1 MKHIIYRV
9 DDRFIHGQVLEGWV
23 NYLKIPNVIIVNDVI
38 AGDNVRASIYGS
50 TLPAN
55 SKFSVYSIHDFC
67 FKKPYL
73 KNQKKYMLV
82 IVGSID
88 DLFKIEETFSNNIY
102 FNIGCM
108 TDASH
113 DVCINDSVFL
123 SLNDF
128 HKLQNLS
135 ELYDIY
141 FHKVPWEKP
150 VIFSNHNRKI

>member
-67 FKKPYL
+67 F
-73 KNQKKYMLV
+73 
-82 IVGSID
+82 
-88 DLFKIEETFSNNIY
+88 F
-102 FNIGCM
+102 
-108 TDASH
+108 
-113 DVCINDSVFL
+113 
-123 SLNDF
+123 
-128 HKLQNLS
+128 
-135 ELYDIY
+135 
-141 FHKVPWEKP
+141 
-150 VIFSNHNRKI
+150 